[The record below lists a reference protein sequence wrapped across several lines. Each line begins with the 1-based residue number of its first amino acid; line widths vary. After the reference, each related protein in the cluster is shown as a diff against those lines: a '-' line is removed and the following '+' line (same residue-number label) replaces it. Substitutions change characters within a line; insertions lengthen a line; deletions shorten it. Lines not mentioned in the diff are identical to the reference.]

1 MLCHPSLGQLAMG
14 QACPPHSF
22 RKLAEV
28 THKLLMA
35 ILLLDTLRRDG
46 ICDDGNGLGGFAPS
60 LISQSRFASVLILKE
75 KHLEIFA
82 LVELK
87 LQLVAKW
94 EEQTSRSREET
105 LILCGVDYQFCAR
118 IASHGWGL

>member
-1 MLCHPSLGQLAMG
+1 
-14 QACPPHSF
+14 
-22 RKLAEV
+22 
-28 THKLLMA
+28 MA

-46 ICDDGNGLGGFAPS
+46 ISDDGNGLGGFAPS

-82 LVELK
+82 LVDLK

-118 IASHGWGL
+118 IASHGRGL